1 MKILITG
8 AAGFLGSHIGIKLSK
23 LGYDVYGVDNMIGG
37 DDYNWSWL
45 PREKAFKYDCSN
57 LEQMLLVTKGM
68 DIVYHCAATPH
79 EGLSVFSPYTITQ
92 NNLMATVGVVTA
104 AVQNK
109 VKKIIYCSSMARYGH
124 QGTPFTE
131 DMKPKPVD
139 PYGVSKVAGEQMLQI
154 LCDTHGVDW
163 TIAVPHNII
172 GSLQK
177 YDDPFRNVVSIFL
190 NRMMQGNPPIIYGDG
205 LQTRCFSYVD
215 DCVYCLIRMIHAGS
229 KEVINIGPDEE
240 FTTVKELAEICANIT
255 GYNGTFTY
263 VPDRPQEVKH
273 AVCSSDKAR
282 KILKYKTTTKL
293 KKAVEETY
301 KYIKERGAKPFNYYL
316 YLEIINEKTPKTW
329 TEKKI

>member
-1 MKILITG
+1 
-8 AAGFLGSHIGIKLSK
+8 
-23 LGYDVYGVDNMIGG
+23 
-37 DDYNWSWL
+37 
-45 PREKAFKYDCSN
+45 
-57 LEQMLLVTKGM
+57 
-68 DIVYHCAATPH
+68 
-79 EGLSVFSPYTITQ
+79 
-92 NNLMATVGVVTA
+92 MATVGVVTA
-104 AVQNK
+104 AIQNK

-131 DMKPKPVD
+131 DMEPKPVD

-163 TIAVPHNII
+163 VIAVPHNII
-172 GSLQK
+172 GPLQK

-190 NRMMQGNPPIIYGDG
+190 NRMMQGKPPIIYGDG

-255 GYNGTFTY
+255 GYNGSFEY

-282 KILKYKTTTKL
+282 RILKYKTTTKL
-293 KKAVEETY
+293 HKAIQETY
-301 KYIKERGAKPFNYYL
+301 EFIKEQGPKPFNYYL
-316 YLEIINEKTPKTW
+316 NLEIINDKTPKTW

>member
-1 MKILITG
+1 
-8 AAGFLGSHIGIKLSK
+8 
-23 LGYDVYGVDNMIGG
+23 
-37 DDYNWSWL
+37 
-45 PREKAFKYDCSN
+45 
-57 LEQMLLVTKGM
+57 
-68 DIVYHCAATPH
+68 
-79 EGLSVFSPYTITQ
+79 
-92 NNLMATVGVVTA
+92 
-104 AVQNK
+104 
-109 VKKIIYCSSMARYGH
+109 
-124 QGTPFTE
+124 
-131 DMKPKPVD
+131 
-139 PYGVSKVAGEQMLQI
+139 MLQI

-172 GSLQK
+172 GPLQK

-190 NRMMQGNPPIIYGDG
+190 NRMMQNNPPIIYGDG

-316 YLEIINEKTPKTW
+316 NLEIINEKTPKTW